1 LSGYYAVKSLLIRLH
16 QRFHGVNIMSISQA
30 EIAMGIALEKKSRQA
45 AELAMQGKWDEA
57 VELNREILSN
67 HPDNVDAL
75 NRLGKSL
82 LETGLIKAAI
92 EAFKTALNLS
102 PNNPI
107 ATKNLNKLT
116 AKHSS
121 KTAKEQKLK
130 TVSWPKSANEEYG
143 KVALVDLVNQA
154 NKGALEE
161 IEDGEEIELAIMD
174 KIVKAIRVNGERIGQ
189 VEPKLGARISK
200 LIKAGNKYKA
210 FIRKIDGNR
219 IKLLIREIYQH
230 PSQIRVVSFPNINSQ
245 NNRESQLYETLQI
258 SQKGNADF
266 NFDLNEEWYEDD
278 PENSADQ
285 QLYPQVSKILNAPN
299 RLIEDY

>member
-1 LSGYYAVKSLLIRLH
+1 
-16 QRFHGVNIMSISQA
+16 MSISQA
-30 EIAMGIALEKKSRQA
+30 EIAMGIALEKKARQA
-45 AELAMQGKWDEA
+45 AELAMKGKWDEA
-57 VELNREILSN
+57 VELNREILSD

-82 LETGLIKAAI
+82 LETGLITDAI
-92 EAFKTALNLS
+92 EAFRSALNLS

-107 ATKNLNKLT
+107 ATKNLTKLT
-116 AKHSS
+116 GKHSY
-121 KTAKEQKLK
+121 KTGKDVKHK

-143 KVALVDLVNQA
+143 KVALVDLVNQV
-154 NKGALEE
+154 NKDTLEE
-161 IEDGEEIELAIMD
+161 VEDGEEIQLAIMD
-174 KIVKAIRVNGERIGQ
+174 KIVKAIRINGERLGQ

-230 PSQIRVVSFPNINSQ
+230 PSQIRVVSFPNINSHD
-245 NNRESQLYETLQI
+245 NRESQLYETLQI
-258 SQKGNADF
+258 SQKGNTDF

-278 PENSADQ
+278 PENSTDQ

-299 RLIEDY
+299 QLIEDY